1 MSVWM
6 QQSLATAL
14 SVAAMAKL
22 GVTHPPAGA
31 AALLFSTGQYDWGN
45 MLFVLVGN
53 IIAIG
58 AATVINNFSDY
69 RHYPTFW
76 GLRSISAIIQR
87 CSSGKKEKKAS

>member
-6 QQSLATAL
+6 RQALGTSLA
-14 SVAAMAKL
+14 VATMAKL

-31 AALLFSTGQYDWGN
+31 EALLFASGDYGWGN

-58 AATVINNFSDY
+58 AATVINNFSEY
-69 RHYPTFW
+69 RQYPIFW
-76 GLRSISAIIQR
+76 GLQHAIDSIR
-87 CSSGKKEKKAS
+87 GHDRGKTD